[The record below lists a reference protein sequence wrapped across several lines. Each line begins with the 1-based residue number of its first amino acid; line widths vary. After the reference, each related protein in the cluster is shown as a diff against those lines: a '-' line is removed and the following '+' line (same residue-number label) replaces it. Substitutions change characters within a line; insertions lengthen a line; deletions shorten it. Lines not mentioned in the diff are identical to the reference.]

1 MNNIAS
7 KTVGAA
13 LPSPN
18 QVSLVGKPPPTIQ
31 DKIKDMTN
39 TTITPSLAGSLK
51 PVSSIKA
58 AENLRGNGSIVV
70 NSVA

>member
-1 MNNIAS
+1 MNNIAN
-7 KTVGAA
+7 KVVGAA

-18 QVSLVGKPPPTIQ
+18 KVSMAGKPSPTIQ

-39 TTITPSLAGSLK
+39 TTIAPSLAGSLK

-58 AENLRGNGSIVV
+58 AENLRGNGSIVI
-70 NSVA
+70 NNVA